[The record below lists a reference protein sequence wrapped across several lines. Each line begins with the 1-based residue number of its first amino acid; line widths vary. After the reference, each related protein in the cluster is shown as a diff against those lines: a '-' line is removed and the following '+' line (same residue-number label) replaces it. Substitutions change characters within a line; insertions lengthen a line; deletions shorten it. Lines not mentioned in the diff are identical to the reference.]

1 MEHYFMKNIRGM
13 RQVISTFI
21 VLCLL
26 LVPYVS
32 SVQAADEPVSF
43 SLGNVTGHPGDIV
56 SIPVSLNSSDIN
68 VTSFTLKFSYDS
80 SILEPQAIHLVTEVP
95 EVLILDSFIDNTNL
109 FNVIGGFWEDP
120 VKKGELFTLNFRI
133 KGEAAYT
140 KTSVGISL
148 AKYEGESGTTTLPP
162 AGSGTV
168 NVTPRPQTVKVGV
181 GTAAGIAGGEVNVP
195 ISIMEASAPVAAYG
209 MQLDYDAD
217 SLEVEKITGS
227 SGAQF
232 DSVFNNEEGYL
243 RTFWV
248 DSTGGDHAV
257 SVGSILYTVT
267 FKIKEDATPGE
278 KALTVRNQNQLQNLT
293 FVDSQVVE
301 MIKTVLPGKVSVLPE
316 GPLTL
321 SAVPGNAQV
330 KLSWT
335 PVEGATEYTIYQ
347 NNSPFEVGDPEA
359 TQIALVQAP
368 GTTYQISEL
377 QNGTT
382 YYFIVESNNSFENKI
397 QSNRIAVAPDDM
409 TPSKLQT
416 IMNDI
421 NEMLINMKESPEKT
435 SFQAVAMGLQNN
447 INALNNEAQ
456 QVNDIA
462 SYNIFYQKMSK
473 TGSALMQL
481 KTDIMAYTLEGL
493 KTWVSQLEGS
503 QTALLAQIT
512 GLNNQ
517 ITGLETQVTNLST
530 ANGNLAN
537 LITQLNLLVTDLQ
550 TQITALNKTIE
561 DLQNENQTLKQ
572 EKAALELK
580 VSTLE
585 TTVTNLETKIE
596 TLEGDKTGL
605 QTQITTL
612 NNEIMSLKAQ
622 ITNLTSDNADW
633 AVKVANL
640 NQTITTL
647 QQSLNEFDGFVKD
660 IFALQI
666 NYAAGDAADHVSQN
680 ITLPVTAAN
689 GTAITWHSSNEQ
701 FIRING
707 SAAEIT
713 RPAYTEGDVLVT
725 LTSTLKLGTL
735 DGVLTHLVRVI
746 KAEPTHQEAV
756 VLDKQQLEVKYSIG
770 DTIHS
775 VTNSVYLAVYGNNGT
790 SISWTSSHPEII
802 AENGNV
808 TRPGYTENNVLVTL
822 TALITRGEAIESKTF
837 VMNVIKQVQTTQEAV
852 DVAREALEIGYAPGE
867 TRDAVKSALTLAS
880 SGSDGTIISWTSSA
894 PQTVSPTGTVVRPS
908 ASSGN
913 QTVTLTAT
921 IEKAGIVA
929 TKNFNVTVKAF
940 ESGKPNQL
948 TTEGTGLGIQRD
960 ASGIRVTV
968 KVDRRDTEKQPQKS
982 VVVFQLMKGTEAI
995 HIITFEKDG
1004 LISEKATAGFFK
1016 MDGNDTQY
1024 WVKIFVYDELSTDLT
1039 TAPTS
1044 LADPIELR

>member
-32 SVQAADEPVSF
+32 SVQAADGPVSF

-56 SIPVSLNSSDIN
+56 SIPVSLNSSNIN

-140 KTSVGISL
+140 KTNVGISL

-217 SLEVEKITGS
+217 SLKVEKITGS

-347 NNSPFEVGDPEA
+347 NNSPFEVGDPKA

-462 SYNIFYQKMSK
+462 SYNIFYQKMSQ

-612 NNEIMSLKAQ
+612 NNEIMSLKEQ

-640 NQTITTL
+640 NQSITTL

-867 TRDAVKSALTLAS
+867 TQDAVKSALTLAS
-880 SGSDGTIISWTSSA
+880 SGSDGTIISWTSNA
-894 PQTVSPTGTVVRPS
+894 PQTVSPTGTVVRSS

-929 TKNFNVTVKAF
+929 IKNFNVTVKAF